1 MENFDTEFTASLLNE
16 EKTIGEVSL
25 ILLDMHPNKRELSIR
40 SLRRYCANDGLS
52 KKILRD
58 TLDNLVA
65 ETVEEVRFRSRYN
78 KVY

>member
-40 SLRRYCANDGLS
+40 SLRSYCANYGLS